1 MCKDYSEAYYALSQ
15 EISHLKSVAHQ
26 ILEDVAKEELTNA
39 GEAARRLTTGKIYCA
54 DHFIMENGCQVHRF
68 LDEVDSLDD
77 KLGSTLSHCRDLDI
91 MAND

>member
-1 MCKDYSEAYYALSQ
+1 MKENYSEAYLALSK
-15 EISHLKSVAHQ
+15 EIANLKDVAHRV
-26 ILEDVAKEELTNA
+26 LEDIAKEELTNA